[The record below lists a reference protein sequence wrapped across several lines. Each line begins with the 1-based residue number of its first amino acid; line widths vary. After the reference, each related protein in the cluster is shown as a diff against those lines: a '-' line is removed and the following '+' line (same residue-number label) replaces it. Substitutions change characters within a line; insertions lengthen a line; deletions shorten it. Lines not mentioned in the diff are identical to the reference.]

1 MLIKSIFRK
10 EIIGSGIAHY
20 YGSGQVQRTRE
31 VRSSESEDAVNDFG
45 VPEKS
50 KYSTATKPVLLK

>member
-1 MLIKSIFRK
+1 MIGNRFAKICLTAFRHK
-10 EIIGSGIAHY
+10 CE
-20 YGSGQVQRTRE
+20 GQE
-31 VRSSESEDAVNDFG
+31 VRAEDAVNDFG

>member
-1 MLIKSIFRK
+1 MWISDWSIITDNRSK
-10 EIIGSGIAHY
+10 
-20 YGSGQVQRTRE
+20 
-31 VRSSESEDAVNDFG
+31 VRAEDAVNDFG